1 MPASGRRGG
10 RPLWDACAG
19 LRAGL
24 SVSTTRGIIALSVA
38 AALPGPALRLT
49 GTHLGTVPDTVLFG
63 LTIVA
68 AAFLLSWAAEA
79 AEVDISQGLAV
90 AFIALIAVLPEYAV
104 DMTFA
109 WKAGQDPEF
118 APYAVANMTGA
129 NRLLI
134 GLGWPLVVGMFWL
147 RTKSRQIL
155 LDGDHA
161 VAVVALSIATIY
173 SFTIPLKGEVGLYDA
188 LILLAIFIGY
198 VYVIARAPSEEPEL
212 VGPARSIGSLPRRQ
226 RRTIIGVL
234 FVFSAATILAVAEPF
249 AEGLVESGSVL
260 GIDEFLLVQ
269 WVAPLA
275 SEAPEFLIAG
285 ILAFRGRGAVAI
297 GVLLSSKVNQWTLL
311 VGGLP
316 VAYGL
321 SSGSLGGLPLDDRQ
335 ALEVLLTAA
344 QSAFAVALLIGLT
357 LSARQAVLLFALFAV
372 QFVIPTTTVR
382 IVISVVYLVLGTGI
396 VVAKRTDLP
405 ELMRSALRVY
415 RSSEGAA
422 RSADAEV
429 SSGDG

>member
-1 MPASGRRGG
+1 M
-10 RPLWDACAG
+10 
-19 LRAGL
+19 
-24 SVSTTRGIIALSVA
+24 STTRGVILLTTIV
-38 AALPGPALRLT
+38 ALPGPALRLT
-49 GTHLGTVPDTVLFG
+49 GTHLGTVSDTTLFG

-79 AEVDISQGLAV
+79 AEVDISQGLAI

-118 APYAVANMTGA
+118 APFAVANMTGA

-147 RTKSRQIL
+147 RTKSRRIL
-155 LDGDHA
+155 LEGGHS
-161 VAVVALSIATIY
+161 VAIIALSAATLY
-173 SFTIPLKGEVGLYDA
+173 SFTIPFTGVIGLYDT
-188 LILLAIFIGY
+188 LILAAIFIAY
-198 VYVIARAPSEEPEL
+198 VYVIARAPTEEPEL
-212 VGPARSIGSLPRRQ
+212 VGPALSIGLLPRRQ
-226 RRTIIGVL
+226 RRITISII
-234 FVFSAATILAVAEPF
+234 FVFAAATILAVAEPF
-249 AEGLVESGSVL
+249 AEGLVHSGEIL
-260 GIDEFLLVQ
+260 GVDEFLLVQ

-316 VAYGL
+316 VAFGL

-344 QSAFAVALLIGLT
+344 QSAFAVSLLIGLS
-357 LSARQAVLLFALFAV
+357 LSTRQAMLLFALFAV
-372 QFVIPTTTVR
+372 QFAIPTTAVR
-382 IVISVVYLVLGTGI
+382 VAISVAYVVLTVGI
-396 VVAKRTDLP
+396 VVVKRADVP
-405 ELMRSALRVY
+405 ALMRSARGAYHAV
-415 RSSEGAA
+415 EGATQ
-422 RSADAEV
+422 STDAE
-429 SSGDG
+429 SSSDDV

>member
-1 MPASGRRGG
+1 M
-10 RPLWDACAG
+10 
-19 LRAGL
+19 
-24 SVSTTRGIIALSVA
+24 STTRGVIALTTI

-118 APYAVANMTGA
+118 APYAIANMTGA

-134 GLGWPLVVGMFWL
+134 GLGWPVVVGIFWL
-147 RTKSRQIL
+147 RTKSRRIL

-161 VAVVALSIATIY
+161 VAVVALSAATLY
-173 SFTIPLKGEVGLYDA
+173 SFTIPFTGAVGLYDT
-188 LILLAIFIGY
+188 LFLLAIFVGY
-198 VYVIARAPSEEPEL
+198 VYVIARAPAEEPEL

-226 RRTIIGVL
+226 RRTTIGVL
-234 FVFSAATILAVAEPF
+234 FLFAAATILAVAEPF
-249 AEGLVESGSVL
+249 AEGLIESGSIL
-260 GIDEFLLVQ
+260 GVDEFLLVQ

-316 VAYGL
+316 IAYGL

-357 LSARQAVLLFALFAV
+357 LSTRKAMLLFALFAV
-372 QFVIPTTTVR
+372 QFAIPTTAVR
-382 IVISVVYLVLGTGI
+382 IGISVVYLVATLGI
-396 VVAKRTDLP
+396 VVARRADLP
-405 ELMRSALRVY
+405 ALMRSARRAYSLNDGD
-415 RSSEGAA
+415 SEP
-422 RSADAEV
+422 ADAEV
-429 SSGDG
+429 SSREG

>member
-1 MPASGRRGG
+1 MNTSRG
-10 RPLWDACAG
+10 A
-19 LRAGL
+19 
-24 SVSTTRGIIALSVA
+24 IALTA
-38 AALPGPALRLT
+38 FAALPGPVLRLT
-49 GTHLGTVPDTVLFG
+49 GTHLGTVPDTMLYG
-63 LTIVA
+63 LTIVS

-79 AEVDISQGLAV
+79 AEVDISQSLAI

-134 GLGWPLVVGMFWL
+134 GLGWPVVVSIFWL
-147 RTKSRQIL
+147 RTRSRRIL
-155 LDGDHA
+155 LEGGHA
-161 VAVVALSIATIY
+161 VAIVALGAATLY
-173 SFTIPLKGEVGLYDA
+173 SFTIPFTGEVGLYDT
-188 LILLAIFIGY
+188 LFLLAIFVGY
-198 VYVIARAPSEEPEL
+198 VYVIARAPTETPEL

-226 RRTIIGVL
+226 RRVVIGAIFL
-234 FVFSAATILAVAEPF
+234 FAAATILAAAEPF

-260 GIDEFLLVQ
+260 GVDEFLLVQ
-269 WVAPLA
+269 WLAPLA

-335 ALEVLLTAA
+335 SLEILLTAA
-344 QSAFAVALLIGLT
+344 QSAFAVALLISLT
-357 LSARQAVLLFALFAV
+357 LSTRQALLLFALFAV
-372 QFVIPTTTVR
+372 QFAIPTTTVR
-382 IVISVVYLVLGTGI
+382 VVMSVVYLVLTVGI
-396 VVAKRTDLP
+396 VVAKRADIPALV
-405 ELMRSALRVY
+405 RSARRAYGVA
-415 RSSEGAA
+415 EDAA
-422 RSADAEV
+422 EPADTEA
-429 SSGDG
+429 SSGDAWPDA

>member
-1 MPASGRRGG
+1 M
-10 RPLWDACAG
+10 
-19 LRAGL
+19 
-24 SVSTTRGIIALSVA
+24 TKTRGLVALTIA

-49 GTHLGTVPDTVLFG
+49 ETHLGTVPDTMLFG

-134 GLGWPLVVGMFWL
+134 GLGWPLVVGLFWF
-147 RTKSRQIL
+147 RTKSRRIL

-173 SFTIPLKGEVGLYDA
+173 SFTIPLTGAVGLYDT
-188 LILLAIFIGY
+188 LVLLVIFVGY
-198 VYVIARAPSEEPEL
+198 VYVIAQAPAEEPEL

-226 RRTIIGVL
+226 RRVTIAAL
-234 FVFSAATILAVAEPF
+234 FLFSAATILASAEPF
-249 AEGLVESGSVL
+249 AEGLVESGGIL
-260 GIDEFLLVQ
+260 GVDEFLLVQ

-321 SSGSLGGLPLDDRQ
+321 SAGSMGGLPLDDRQ
-335 ALEVLLTAA
+335 ALEILLTAA
-344 QSAFAVALLIGLT
+344 QSAFAVALLIS
-357 LSARQAVLLFALFAV
+357 LSLSTRQAVLLFALFAV
-372 QFVIPTTTVR
+372 QFAIPTTAVR
-382 IVISVVYLVLGTGI
+382 IVISVIYIVLTVGI
-396 VVAKRTDLP
+396 VVAKRASLP
-405 ELMRSALRVY
+405 TLMRTARRVY
-415 RSSEGAA
+415 RLPDGAA
-422 RSADAEV
+422 QPDDAEAA
-429 SSGDG
+429 SGNG